1 MSVCVYMCACMS
13 VYVQLT
19 RDIYFNRTPFWIYD
33 DGQEWESRIHFAELC
48 CLFLFKELTYIKI
61 TSASH
66 SFRSYS
72 AKSKLDVFCEIKKLP
87 NTSSEIWN
95 SLHLLSK

>member
-1 MSVCVYMCACMS
+1 MMMANNGKVCFIL
-13 VYVQLT
+13 Q
-19 RDIYFNRTPFWIYD
+19 N
-33 DGQEWESRIHFAELC
+33 FAA
-48 CLFLFKELTYIKI
+48 LFLFKELTYIK
-61 TSASH
+61 TMSVSH

-95 SLHLLSK
+95 SLRLLSQ

>member
-1 MSVCVYMCACMS
+1 MFSSPETFISIGHLSGFMMMTNNRKVGFILQNFAVC
-13 VYVQLT
+13 
-19 RDIYFNRTPFWIYD
+19 F
-33 DGQEWESRIHFAELC
+33 
-48 CLFLFKELTYIKI
+48 FLLKKLTYIKI
-61 TSASH
+61 MGVSH

-87 NTSSEIWN
+87 ITSSEIWN